1 MFTVLFILVKFS
13 VFSCAHTDLKHKRPE
28 NGFGK
33 DAIGYNC
40 GNKMFIYRLNIDS
53 AIEFDN
59 LYVVLCC
66 FVHLIITI
74 TAEPKCYH
82 FSEM

>member
-1 MFTVLFILVKFS
+1 
-13 VFSCAHTDLKHKRPE
+13 
-28 NGFGK
+28 
-33 DAIGYNC
+33 
-40 GNKMFIYRLNIDS
+40 MFIYRLNIDS

-82 FSEM
+82 FSEMWYFYYLLDT